1 MAARKQLE
9 SALKPL
15 AGVSSEAIRKNKI
28 AECLK
33 HLFKYQDSFAVPKR
47 GESDFNAEE
56 ARVCAQVKRKA
67 QYKRVCGKPLNGKM
81 LLSLAIE
88 YAETLSALG
97 LKSMQ
102 VPVPLASL
110 TQAIF
115 RITDEETV
123 RQGDEAYEQFK
134 QALENEINDET
145 MPLSD
150 KQFKKIVKRISRET
164 GKKLR
169 YGLCEILK
177 FEEVLYECERF
188 NQRVDCLVEEKK
200 I

>member
-1 MAARKQLE
+1 M
-9 SALKPL
+9 
-15 AGVSSEAIRKNKI
+15 
-28 AECLK
+28 
-33 HLFKYQDSFAVPKR
+33 PKR
-47 GESDFNAEE
+47 GESDFIAEE

-110 TQAIF
+110 TQTIF